1 MARQRVG
8 DLAAGSALVPVQGGG
23 APAAVARDDLDLRAW
38 ASRTPV
44 SWRALVGGGFGLVIA
59 GLVASFFLLAGF
71 FGTAVVSTM
80 LTTGSGL
87 VFLGLH
93 KRRAVAAAAPAPM
106 RALSASEQLVLRERS
121 RRLRT
126 ILSGPGGPFTFERLV
141 ELTRWTR
148 DAVLSALLYMQERGE
163 VVEDL
168 DLDSG
173 EWVYLAQD
181 AEAVPGAPP
190 SLMLE
195 ERRAL
200 SEPTETEG

>member
-8 DLAAGSALVPVQGGG
+8 DLALGTGETQGALAPVT
-23 APAAVARDDLDLRAW
+23 REDLDLKQW
-38 ASRTPV
+38 ASRTPL
-44 SWRALVGGGFGLVIA
+44 SWRLLIAAGFGLVLG
-59 GLVASFFLLAGF
+59 GLVAALVTITGF
-71 FGTAVVSTM
+71 FGTAVISTM

-93 KRRAVAAAAPAPM
+93 KRRAVLAAEPAPM
-106 RALSASEQLVLRERS
+106 KALSASEQAVLRERS
-121 RRLRT
+121 RRLRAV
-126 ILSGPGGPFTFERLV
+126 LRAPGAPFTFERV
-141 ELTRWTR
+141 IEATRWTR
-148 DAVLSALLYMQERGE
+148 DAVLSTLLYMQERGE

-168 DLDSG
+168 DLDTG

-181 AEAVPGAPP
+181 PEAVPGTPP

-200 SEPTETEG
+200 SGPTGTE